1 MEMKI
6 YADNAATTA
15 VLPEVFEV
23 MKPYFGEQYGNPSS
37 IYRLGMNSLRAV
49 EESRAIC
56 AAAIG
61 AKTNEIYFTSGGSEA
76 DNWAIKETARRLFRE
91 AGKNHIITTNFEHHA
106 VLHTCEALER
116 EGFTVTYLPVDTDG
130 FIKAADAAA
139 AITDKTAIVSIMYA
153 NNEIGTILPIAEIG
167 VVCKERGVIFH
178 TDAVQALGN
187 VPIDVAAD
195 NITMLSVSGHK
206 IHTPKGIGFLYCK
219 NGTPLPNFIHG
230 GGQERGKRA
239 GTENVPYIAAMA
251 KAISIAVSGIPEK
264 AAKVAKMRD
273 RLIAEITKI
282 PGSRLNGG
290 LTNRLPGNVNISFIG
305 IEGESLLLNLDL
317 MGISVS
323 SGSACTS
330 GSLDPSHVLLALG
343 LPHEVA
349 HGSCR
354 LSINEYNTD
363 EEIDYI
369 IEKIPLV
376 CKKIRDM
383 SPLWEDLLTKPAENE
398 HILKFV
404 SKIGS

>member
-15 VLPEVFEV
+15 VLPEVYEV
-23 MKPYFGEQYGNPSS
+23 MKPFFGEQYGNPSS
-37 IYRLGMNSLRAV
+37 IYRLGMDSLRAV
-49 EESRAIC
+49 EAARAVC
-56 AAAIG
+56 ASAVG

-76 DNWAIKETARRLFRE
+76 DNWAIKETARRLLRE
-91 AGKNHIITTNFEHHA
+91 TGKNHIITTNFEHHA
-106 VLHTCEALER
+106 VLHTCEALKR
-116 EGFTVTYLPVDTDG
+116 EGFEVTYIPVDSEG
-130 FIKAADAAA
+130 FIKAADVEA
-139 AITDKTAIVSIMYA
+139 AITEKTAIVTVMYA
-153 NNEIGTILPIAEIG
+153 NNEIGTVLPVAEIG
-167 VVCKERGVIFH
+167 AICKARGVIFH

-187 VPIDVAAD
+187 VPINVVSD

-230 GGQERGKRA
+230 GGQERGRRA

-251 KAISIAVSGIPEK
+251 KAIEIAVTDIPGK
-264 AAKVAKMRD
+264 AAKVTKMRD
-273 RLIAEITKI
+273 KLIREITKI

-290 LTNRLPGNVNISFIG
+290 LENRLPGNVNISFIG

-317 MGISVS
+317 AGISAS

-330 GSLDPSHVLLALG
+330 GSLDPSHVLLSLG

-369 IEKIPLV
+369 IEKMPAV

-383 SPLWEDLLTKPAENE
+383 SPLWEDLIKNPAGNE
-398 HILKFV
+398 HILKYV
-404 SKIGS
+404 SAI